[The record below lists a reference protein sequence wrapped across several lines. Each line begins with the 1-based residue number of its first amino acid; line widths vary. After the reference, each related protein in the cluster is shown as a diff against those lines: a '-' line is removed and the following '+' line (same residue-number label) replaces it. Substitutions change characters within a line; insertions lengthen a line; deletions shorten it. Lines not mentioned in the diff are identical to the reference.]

1 MITTTVV
8 WGWDAVWKVAN
19 LTKSFVGLIA
29 KPVIHLVNVLIHV
42 ALRLVF
48 GLVGVL
54 HHLIADAFTLVHHA
68 IGLANGAID
77 WIHHSADWLANQL
90 KSFGDSFYHDVVLPA
105 IHDAIKGLKAAG
117 HAATGVIDGILHWKA
132 WVMTEIAAPFE
143 RLIHHL
149 GDTVLKAL
157 EAVLLTLYNYTI
169 AQLIHNVEWLMTT
182 VDGYAKVLTAD
193 ALKALSLLKD
203 ASWLIIKAAEYTPE
217 VAAGILTALEGMG
230 KAALEPTAA
239 MRTQAESDID
249 ALFKTLL

>member
-1 MITTTVV
+1 VSNFPQRILSAISAPVRHFVV
-8 WGWDAVWKVAN
+8 
-19 LTKSFVGLIA
+19 
-29 KPVIHLVNVLIHV
+29 VLIHV
-42 ALRLVF
+42 VQGLVLRLF
-48 GLVGVL
+48 GML
-54 HHLIADAFTLVHHA
+54 HHLVASAFTLVHHA

-77 WIHHSADWLANQL
+77 WIHHSADWLGNQL

-230 KAALEPTAA
+230 RAALEPTAA